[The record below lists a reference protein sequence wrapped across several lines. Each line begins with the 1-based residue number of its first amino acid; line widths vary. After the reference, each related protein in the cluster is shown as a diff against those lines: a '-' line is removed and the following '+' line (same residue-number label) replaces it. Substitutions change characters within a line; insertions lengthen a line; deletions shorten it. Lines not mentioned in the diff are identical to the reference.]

1 MIIIIIIGKLRL
13 MRNSKQKDIVLRA
26 LDEHRVHPTAEEL
39 YKYIHQEYS
48 DIGVAT
54 VYRNLNKL
62 AEQGI
67 IRKITGLDGSS
78 HFDSCTEPHFHFIC
92 SCCGKIYDIPDN
104 VGFDL
109 IAKAEEFTDC
119 KISSMDITFRGL
131 CRECEKL
138 HINKYDYGEMVL
150 SINSAQKVLAE
161 PNEKQNIL

>member
-1 MIIIIIIGKLRL
+1 

-39 YKYIHQEYS
+39 YKYIHQEHS

-62 AEQGI
+62 AEKGV
-67 IRKITGLDGSS
+67 IRKIIGLDGSS

-92 SCCGKIYDIPDN
+92 GCCGKIYDIPDT
-104 VGFDL
+104 VGYDL

-119 KISSMDITFRGL
+119 KIASMDITFRGL
-131 CRECEKL
+131 CRECESK
-138 HINKYDYGEMVL
+138 HIQKYVFDEKETEMVL
-150 SINSAQKVLAE
+150 SMSATENILAKIG
-161 PNEKQNIL
+161 EKQNIL